1 MVLFF
6 AFSNFQALFFLIF
19 PQILV
24 HIFHH
29 VHNFRPFLFHH
40 FQIFEYLIIYYYCAS
55 DLFYFGLFCFVILYF
70 YVQFFSTFFKFW
82 KFLVVTI
89 FFALRVLVVIF
100 CQIFFSYAL
109 PLRYVFNLAVQ
120 FASIPGGALVEAD
133 LALKI
138 ARTRSR

>member
-1 MVLFF
+1 MFCNFVFLCPILF
-6 AFSNFQALFFLIF
+6 N
-19 PQILV
+19 
-24 HIFHH
+24 
-29 VHNFRPFLFHH
+29 
-40 FQIFEYLIIYYYCAS
+40 
-55 DLFYFGLFCFVILYF
+55 
-70 YVQFFSTFFKFW
+70 FFKFW